1 MFDNLLTND
10 QYFIMKTNVC
20 LLKGSFVLTVLVVS
34 VTLNA
39 QIKVFS
45 NGNVGIKYTATT
57 PLSSFALNSQGVT
70 SYEASFYGG
79 NKTTSGGTIYSLIE
93 KGSSS
98 YVHLCGINAIA
109 NIGASNYSYG
119 LRASAYSSTVYTA
132 GRAYGVYGVAG
143 NSSSGFNYGVYGYLQ
158 GSNNGAAVFG
168 TTNGDIQVGGKY
180 AGYFYGNIHITGS
193 IWYATNLVTSS
204 DEKIKTNIVALKT
217 ADNKNKFNALNP
229 VKYNLKQRE
238 LSSKDST
245 SVKKYYD
252 PESDFFRKTKY
263 GFVAQELKEVYP
275 DLVYEGEDGIL
286 GIDYIGLIPIMVTT
300 IQEQQK
306 RIEELENKIIS
317 LSAKVN
323 EK

>member
-1 MFDNLLTND
+1 
-10 QYFIMKTNVC
+10 MKTNVS
-20 LLKGSFVLTVLVVS
+20 LLKECFFLVILVVS
-34 VTLNA
+34 TTLNA

-45 NGNVGIKYTATT
+45 NGNVGIKYTTNT
-57 PLSSFALNSQGVT
+57 PLSSFALNSQGVS
-70 SYEASFYGG
+70 SYEASFYSG
-79 NKTTSGGTIYSLIE
+79 NKTVSGGTIYSLIE
-93 KGSSS
+93 KGSSTGL
-98 YVHLCGINAIA
+98 HLYGINAMA

-119 LRASAYSSTVYTA
+119 LKASAYSSTVYTV
-132 GRAYGVYGVAG
+132 GRAYGLYGVAG

-158 GSNNGAAVFG
+158 GNNNGAAVFG
-168 TTNGDIQVGGKY
+168 TTNGDITVGGKY

-217 ADNKNKFNALNP
+217 SENKSKLNALNP
-229 VKYNLKQRE
+229 VKYNLRQKE
-238 LSSKDST
+238 LVSKDSS
-245 SVKKYYD
+245 SVKTYYD

-263 GFVAQELKEVYP
+263 GFIAQELKEVYP
-275 DLVYEGEDGIL
+275 DLVYEGEGGIL

-306 RIEELENKIIS
+306 RIEELEGRINN
-317 LSAKVN
+317 LSAKIN